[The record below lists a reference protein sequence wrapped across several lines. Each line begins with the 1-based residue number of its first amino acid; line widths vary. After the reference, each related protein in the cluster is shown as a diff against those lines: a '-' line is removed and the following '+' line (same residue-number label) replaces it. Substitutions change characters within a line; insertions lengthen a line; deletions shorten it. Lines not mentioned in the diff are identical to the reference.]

1 MKYLLSLILITF
13 LASCS
18 SSKYTYRFPAAPSL
32 QVEKTKK
39 TDAPYQ
45 ITAKSSE
52 NLVASADPGSALKL
66 SEPEITVGQKAQVR
80 NFPSVSKTLRAIK
93 KTAHKTRDEIR
104 SVVVPDP
111 ASLDDDLKLAI
122 LFGVVGFVSLVL
134 LILSKLFGI
143 IGGIALIIAT
153 IYFVKWFLAQ

>member
-1 MKYLLSLILITF
+1 MKYLLSLILIAF
-13 LASCS
+13 LVSCS
-18 SSKYTYRFPAAPSL
+18 TTKYSYRFPASPSL
-32 QVEKTKK
+32 QAEKIKK
-39 TDAPYQ
+39 TDVPDQTLAE
-45 ITAKSSE
+45 SSE
-52 NLVASADPGSALKL
+52 KLVASSNQELALILSDPAAD
-66 SEPEITVGQKAQVR
+66 QKEKAR
-80 NFPSVSKTLRAIK
+80 DFPSVSKTLKAFKR
-93 KTAHKTRDEIR
+93 TAQNTRDEIR

-153 IYFVKWFLAQ
+153 VYFVKWFLAQ